1 MWQELV
7 VDNKYEILNEY
18 PFDIRNKR
26 THRILKGSYSKK
38 GYRTVE
44 LSGHNYQYHRLIAL
58 QFIPNPDNLPQI
70 DHINGIPDD
79 NRIENLRWSNNST
92 NNRNRNRYRGD
103 FEFFEELPFFVRS
116 VHWYN
121 NKRIDDGYYV
131 DDFNNVYYDNG
142 VRFRLLKK
150 YDDGIH
156 KSRVYIYINGKGY
169 HVYPNSLI

>member
-38 GYRTVE
+38 GYRTIE
-44 LSGHNYQYHRLIAL
+44 LSGHNHQYHRLIAL

-79 NRIENLRWSNNST
+79 NRIENLRWSDNSS
-92 NNRNRNRYRGD
+92 NNRNRNRYRDD
-103 FEFFEELPFFVRS
+103 FEFCGTITHVFYTLM
-116 VHWYN
+116 YL
-121 NKRIDDGYYV
+121 K
-131 DDFNNVYYDNG
+131 NVIMDIW
-142 VRFRLLKK
+142 
-150 YDDGIH
+150 GILGNTH
-156 KSRVYIYINGKGY
+156 
-169 HVYPNSLI
+169 